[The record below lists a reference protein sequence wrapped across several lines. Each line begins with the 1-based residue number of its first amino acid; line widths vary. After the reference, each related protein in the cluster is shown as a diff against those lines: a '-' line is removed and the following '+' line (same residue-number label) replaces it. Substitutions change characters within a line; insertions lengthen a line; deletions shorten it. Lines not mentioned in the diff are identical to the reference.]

1 MTATAAILLLSLL
14 ASGTPTLARLE
25 PETFLELERRFASAL
40 LERDGKVVDSL
51 LAEDLIHIGFE
62 GQIARKAEYMSFFN
76 QGDWRYSKYSTS
88 DLSVKVFPDSAV
100 VTGRADRIIRV
111 GGKETTGALAFT
123 HVWAR
128 AGDGWR
134 ISSSH
139 LTTVARP

>member
-1 MTATAAILLLSLL
+1 MTAAAGLLLLAL
-14 ASGTPTLARLE
+14 MASGTP
-25 PETFLELERRFASAL
+25 ETFLDLERRFAAAL
-40 LERDGKVVDSL
+40 LERDGATVDSL

-76 QGDWRYSKYSTS
+76 QGDWQYAKYSTS

-100 VTGRADRIIRV
+100 VTGRVDRIIRV
-111 GGKETTGALAFT
+111 GGKETTGAFAFT

-128 AGDGWR
+128 AGDRWR

-139 LTTVARP
+139 VTTVTRP